1 MVSPRV
7 AYRRLQARR
16 STLFAVVG
24 IVLIALGVILTL
36 TRVVGDLLPTV
47 LAVAGLVS
55 LVVGIATGSLLV
67 FENFRY
73 SRSQPYYA
81 ADEDE
86 DE

>member
-1 MVSPRV
+1 MSPRV

-24 IVLIALGVILTL
+24 LVLIALGVILTL
-36 TRVVGDLLPTV
+36 TRAVGDLVPTV
-47 LAVAGLVS
+47 LALFGLVS
-55 LVVGIATGSLLV
+55 VVAGIATGSLLV

-73 SRSQPYYA
+73 TRDQSYYD

>member
-24 IVLIALGVILTL
+24 LVLIALGVILTL
-36 TRVVGDLLPTV
+36 TRAVGDVVPTV
-47 LAVAGLVS
+47 LALVGLVS
-55 LVVGIATGSLLV
+55 VVAGIATGSLLV

-73 SRSQPYYA
+73 TRDQSYYD